1 MVQGTSPKLVRR
13 EMLYD
18 VNLTGAQNA
27 SSFAIAMGKDTNVNR
42 VINRGEWAEV
52 KYVEVISPLIAATGA
67 SDHLD
72 AIRPFFDGAVH
83 RGNDKY
89 IIRADLDNS
98 IAFAPNQLSKEL
110 LASGQIYVRKFLA
123 LGLTLTE
130 LLQMGVES
138 NPQLLL
144 QNTTLKTKENG
155 SINWTLDTD
164 TGGTAG
170 QIEVRGWGNRY
181 TDADLLDSILHRVY
195 GQGEGRRI
203 ELRDP
208 HTNRDFGFTINP
220 KNIDHSHF
228 DALLGGNNQDLAGG
242 VSVDRFFRW
251 AQNTKA
257 TNPNQEYDMNFDV
270 GNVSTSDQA
279 LSDPFSLK
287 NGIPDDALVLYDRLG
302 LNPHANHS
310 EIRIQLNQQY
320 ISKEMSFTPSVVGGG
335 TAVTLNHLEFGRAT
349 AIGPAVVFSDHQF
362 NALPEI
368 APIFASGEQLKIMI
382 VDNGTAIPAGTTYG
396 AGDLLVATGWYIK
409 SPEYKGTKPK
419 PLGGN

>member
-1 MVQGTSPKLVRR
+1 MVQGTSPKLTRR

-18 VNLTGAQNA
+18 VMLTGAQNA

-42 VINRGEWAEV
+42 VINRNEWAEI
-52 KYVEVISPLIAATGA
+52 KYIEVISPLIAATGA

-72 AIRPFFDGAVH
+72 AVRPLIDGQTH
-83 RGNDKY
+83 RGGDKY
-89 IIRADLDNS
+89 IIRADLDNN
-98 IAFAPNQLSKEL
+98 IAHAPSQLAREII
-110 LASGQIYVRKFLA
+110 AGGQIYVRKFLP

-130 LLQMGVES
+130 LLQMGVEK

-164 TGGTAG
+164 TAGTAG
-170 QIEVRGWGNRY
+170 NIEIRAWGNRY
-181 TDADLLDSILHRVY
+181 TDADLLDSIIHRVY

-220 KNIDHSHF
+220 KNIDHDHF
-228 DALLGGNNQDLAGG
+228 DTLLGGNNQDLAGG
-242 VSVDRFFRW
+242 VEVDRFFRW
-251 AQNTKA
+251 AQNKAA

-270 GNVSTSDQA
+270 GNVATSDQA
-279 LSDPFSLK
+279 LSDPFSYK
-287 NGIPDDALVLYDRLG
+287 NGIPDDVLVLIDRLG

-310 EIRIQLNQQY
+310 EIRVQLNQQY
-320 ISKEMSFTPSVVGGG
+320 VLKEMSFTPSVVGGG
-335 TAVTLNHLEFGRAT
+335 TAATLNHLEFGRAT
-349 AIGPAVVFSDHQF
+349 AIGPAVTFADHQF

-368 APIFASGEQLKIMI
+368 PPIFASGEQLKVMI
-382 VDNGTAIPAGTTYG
+382 VDNGTAIAAGTSYG
-396 AGDLLVATGWYIK
+396 AGDLLVMTGWRIK
-409 SPEYKGTKPK
+409 TPEYKGSKPK